1 MTKFAE
7 RLKQLRKS
15 SGITQQALAD
25 TLKISKSSVN
35 MYERGEREPGLNL
48 LEAIADVFNVDMN
61 YITGNCDIPRKSL
74 VTCNNPQVLPPDFT
88 DDEVDL
94 LNKYNR
100 LDNYGKEVVSL
111 VADAEVKRC
120 EEQNTTPKIDIS
132 EYTRNIAAGT
142 GNEGFDD
149 NKINEVNDFARQ
161 IAELENNSE

>member
-1 MTKFAE
+1 MTKFPE

-111 VADAEVKRC
+111 VSDAEIKRC
-120 EEQNTTPKIDIS
+120 EEQNTTPKMIRS
-132 EYTRNIAAGT
+132 FIAAHSV
-142 GNEGFDD
+142 D
-149 NKINEVNDFARQ
+149 NHEPKIADMEDLSKYPVTDEEF
-161 IAELENNSE
+161 